1 MFEGQNIPGVYA
13 LTAANGRES
22 SWGTYCYPQDKVNG
36 KSIGSCLG
44 DLFSVNWMEDID
56 MEGDSLESL
65 EKQYTLVRAETSKS
79 HVMQYSDIGF
89 TKERISDFIGRGS
102 GAASVSRSA
111 SVDAELRV
119 SSAVSVRDL
128 HLHNLYHAYHL
139 ASTSTERIAAG
150 KSLSMQLAAQQ
161 LWRLRFAALPSLA

>member
-1 MFEGQNIPGVYA
+1 MG
-13 LTAANGRES
+13 
-22 SWGTYCYPQDKVNG
+22 NG

-79 HVMQYSDIGF
+79 HVMQYSDISF

-102 GAASVSRSA
+102 GAA
-111 SVDAELRV
+111 
-119 SSAVSVRDL
+119 SVRDL

-139 ASTSTERIAAG
+139 ASTSTERMAAG
-150 KSLSMQLAAQQ
+150 DALSLQLAAQQ
-161 LWRLRFAALPSLA
+161 AVEATFRRIAELSYPGDA